1 MVKYSL
7 FGQTVVFDDPAE
19 RFYDLMHASQQAS
32 EAASDQFA
40 SWYKQCGN
48 IEAVLDNYDEVVRII
63 LTNLSF
69 QPLYSQLTDYEIYDI
84 SQEIY
89 WNRCVHYTNAAAAV
103 QDVEQQY
110 LSILRQ
116 HDAEKQYRQMRKD
129 SRGRWQGGGF
139 GLSGALK
146 GAAQAATLNAVSGLG
161 HSAFNAIGNAG
172 SALSES
178 YEKGELYRSTDVQDK
193 LLKGIIADLTAV
205 FGEHMTVVNE
215 RRLNHIRSAFD
226 RNKSSALFD
235 NAKKLPE
242 KRLELLRQAFSL
254 CPWNQ
259 ELVRYI
265 FVNFPNERKSMCA
278 AANRFSVDLSVCMED
293 ILARE
298 YTDLAR
304 ASEAE
309 AQSAKERILRLMR
322 EYEISES
329 ATLDQLETD
338 CLQRLCGNYESA
350 DKDTCKQ
357 LIDAINWYPAQDKLK
372 LGFIA
377 KIQKRIRDIWTDE
390 LNEICRDCETSDES
404 TCEQMTE
411 AVKNHE
417 AEDELKERY
426 LKKIQNRIEA
436 IWSAEDGE
444 IFDNLYLKTD
454 VFDPDAITE
463 AMAYIKSKGR
473 TASSKK
479 YLDALEACTP
489 EMIKRARSYKYSKW
503 PVIFLVLT
511 LLALV
516 LCFVGYAVIGI
527 PLAVIFFLLRRRLK
541 KAWNVLNIGG
551 KVIHPVL
558 AEQSATVPK
567 TENGTESEAVSDPEE
582 AHVPQDMSN

>member
-1 MVKYSL
+1 MLRYTL
-7 FGQTVVFDDPAE
+7 FGQAVTFDDAAE
-19 RFYDLMHASQQAS
+19 RFFDLQFASWRACT
-32 EAASDQFA
+32 AAEDQFN
-40 SWYKQCGN
+40 SWYKQCKD
-48 IEAVLDNYDEVVRII
+48 IESVLNQYEGITQKI
-63 LTNLSF
+63 LGDLAF
-69 QPLYSQLTDYEIYDI
+69 QPLFAQLPSYGLYDV
-84 SQEIY
+84 SQESY
-89 WNRCVHYTNAAAAV
+89 WNRCISFENAASAEQV
-103 QDVEQQY
+103 VEEKY
-110 LSILRQ
+110 LAILRKNN
-116 HDAEKQYRQMRKD
+116 AEKEYRQMRKD

-146 GAAQAATLNAVSGLG
+146 GAAQAAALNAVSGLG

-205 FGEHMTVVNE
+205 FREHMTVVNE
-215 RRLNHIRSAFD
+215 RRPNHIRSAFD
-226 RNKSSALFD
+226 RDKSSALFD

-242 KRLELLRQAFSL
+242 KRMELLRQAFSL

-350 DKDTCKQ
+350 NKDTCKQ

-390 LNEICRDCETSDES
+390 LNEICRNCETSDES

-463 AMAYIKSKGR
+463 AIAYIKSKGR

-479 YLDALEACTP
+479 YLDALEACSP
-489 EMIKRARSYKYSKW
+489 ETIKRARSYKYSKW

-516 LCFVGYAVIGI
+516 ICFVGYAVIGI

-541 KAWNVLNIGG
+541 KAWNVLTIDG

-558 AEQSATVPK
+558 AEQSATVLK
-567 TENGTESEAVSDPEE
+567 TENGTESGAVSDPEE
-582 AHVPQDMSN
+582 AHMPQNTSN